1 LQLFESLKQLREQGI
16 TILLVEQNVQL
27 ALAISD
33 YGYVIVE
40 GKIKLEGPARK
51 LIKDKH
57 VREAYL
63 GL

>member
-1 LQLFESLKQLREQGI
+1 VKLPEPNR
-16 TILLVEQNVQL
+16 VL

-40 GKIKLEGPARK
+40 GKIPLEGNTRD
-51 LIKDKH
+51 LMKDKH
-57 VREAYL
+57 IREAYL